1 MLSWALLFL
10 PGPHYFFPSP
20 TISSRAPLCHPE
32 RSRGISRVYCLT
44 TSTLQSWIR
53 SFGSLRSLR
62 MTGWGVILG
71 LTIPS
76 RAPLFLPEPHYFFPS
91 PTMSSRAQSR
101 DLPSLLPYNFYA
113 AILDEIL
120 RFAALSQ
127 DDRVECYPERHY
139 VIPSL
144 LPYNFYAAIL
154 DKILRFA
161 ALSHDDR
168 TGVLSPACSISQR
181 SHVDPLRSIRARL

>member
-1 MLSWALLFL
+1 
-10 PGPHYFFPSP
+10 
-20 TISSRAPLCHPE
+20 
-32 RSRGISRVYCLT
+32 
-44 TSTLQSWIR
+44 
-53 SFGSLRSLR
+53 
-62 MTGWGVILG
+62 
-71 LTIPS
+71 
-76 RAPLFLPEPHYFFPS
+76 
-91 PTMSSRAQSR
+91 MSSRAQSR
-101 DLPSLLPYNFYA
+101 DLPRLLPYNFYA

-161 ALSHDDR
+161 ALSHDDG
-168 TGVLSPACSISQR
+168 TEVLSLSLLNLSAKPCR
-181 SHVDPLRSIRARL
+181 SFAINQGPFMSLLFSD